1 MPPVKRLNR
10 EFLMIYNRN
19 VDAVYRLC
27 YSFMKNKAD
36 AEDLTQETFLKLL
49 SEKPAFENDRH
60 EKGWL
65 IVTASNLCRDSLKKW
80 WRRNERFEDQL
91 DLGYEQSFPDPAIMN
106 ALLSLKPDY
115 KTPVYLY
122 YYEGYTTSEI
132 AAYLNRPPPPFPGPC
147 PIEKSAG
154 R

>member
-65 IVTASNLCRDSLKKW
+65 IVTASNLCRDSLKS
-80 WRRNERFEDQL
+80 
-91 DLGYEQSFPDPAIMN
+91 GGVAMN
-106 ALLSLKPDY
+106 ALRISWIWVMSSLSRILR
-115 KTPVYLY
+115 L
-122 YYEGYTTSEI
+122 
-132 AAYLNRPPPPFPGPC
+132 
-147 PIEKSAG
+147 
-154 R
+154 